1 MNQDQIESEKDKMN
15 SLRKTIDEFIKEINR
30 LNKQTQYIQKAN
42 QNQKKILKRATN
54 ESKVAYF

>member
-30 LNKQTQYIQKAN
+30 LNK
-42 QNQKKILKRATN
+42 
-54 ESKVAYF
+54 